1 MNKTDI
7 FLNSLKNK
15 KSRIV
20 YKANLKMFFD
30 TTNKTPEILLKQ
42 EHEKIEEDI
51 QIFLGKIN
59 QKAPKTILNKIS
71 TVRSFIEYNRIEL
84 PHIFWKTLNNKIGSS
99 RPITVKTIPTN
110 EELKQII
117 IHTNCKS
124 RAMILMLSSSGIR
137 IGELLKLKEEYINFE
152 SEPTLIEI
160 PAKISKY
167 NIARTTF
174 ISKEATYSLKQWL
187 KERNDY
193 IEQANKKHYKKV
205 KNIEEH
211 IFPFT
216 YETAR
221 AIWINVISNTKLN
234 NKDHTTHR
242 YKMRIH
248 SLRAYFRTRATLK
261 APLDLVEEILGHS
274 GYLTQEY
281 RQHTI
286 EELKQAYIKAEPDL
300 SIFDKSTNTEQLEE
314 NIDELKTKNKQLE
327 ERLKQIEKN
336 LYERIHT
343 YPEAPYDYYSIKE
356 IILLP
361 DSERFIDI
369 DKNDYK
375 EYRIENQE
383 RIKELKKYY
392 ENDIK
397 EARKSKAK
405 KIIFR

>member
-1 MNKTDI
+1 MDKMDI

-15 KSRIV
+15 KTRIV

-30 TTNKTPEILLKQ
+30 TIKKTPETLLNQ
-42 EHEKIEEDI
+42 EQKTTEEDI
-51 QIFLGKIN
+51 QIFLGEIKN
-59 QKAPKTILNKIS
+59 KAPKTVLNKIS
-71 TVRSFIEYNRIEL
+71 TIRSFIEYNRIEL
-84 PHIFWKTLNNKIGSS
+84 PHIFWKTLKNKIGSN
-99 RPITVKTIPTN
+99 RPITVKIIPTN
-110 EELKQII
+110 EELKQILI
-117 IHTNCKS
+117 RTNCKS
-124 RAMILMLSSSGIR
+124 RAMILILSSSGIR

-174 ISKEATYSLKQWL
+174 ISNEATYSLKEWL

-193 IEQANKKHYKKV
+193 IEQANKKHYKKAR
-205 KNIEEH
+205 KIENYV
-211 IFPFT
+211 FPFS

-221 AIWINVISNTKLN
+221 AIWVNVISNTKLN

-261 APLDLVEEILGHS
+261 APLDLVEEMMGHS

-281 RQHTI
+281 RQHTT
-286 EELKQAYIKAEPDL
+286 EDLKQAYIKAEQDL
-300 SIFDKSTNTEQLEE
+300 SIFDKSTDTEQLEE
-314 NIDELKTKNKQLE
+314 NIDKLKTKNKELE

-336 LYERIHT
+336 LYERIH
-343 YPEAPYDYYSIKE
+343 PNIEAPQSYYEIKE

-369 DKNDYK
+369 DKNDYQ
-375 EYRIENQE
+375 EYRIEDQE

-392 ENDIK
+392 EHDIK
-397 EARKSKAK
+397 EARKYKLK
-405 KIIFR
+405 KITFK